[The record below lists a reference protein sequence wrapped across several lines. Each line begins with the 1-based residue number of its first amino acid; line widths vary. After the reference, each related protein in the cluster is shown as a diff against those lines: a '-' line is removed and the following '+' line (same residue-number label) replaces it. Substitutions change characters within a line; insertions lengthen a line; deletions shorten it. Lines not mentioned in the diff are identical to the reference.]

1 MIELKLIYNFS
12 TNKFKDLLLYDINS
26 NDKLIN
32 IKVKIYNEDVAKD
45 KKSILSIKASS
56 GARTTPFCGIYT
68 NGVIIKGFYSE
79 NNGCNKD
86 EIINYLLNLYKTMIV
101 EILKKDELIIPKYAN
116 PGDSGCDVYAEL
128 NTINEKFMF
137 DAEISGKTKTD
148 ITSITISPGGRAL
161 IPTNIFVAIPENY
174 EIQVR
179 PRSGLALKQGIT
191 VLNTPG
197 TIDSGY
203 RNEIGVILLNT
214 SNKDVVINDG
224 DRIAQLVLMKVEK
237 IEWKEV
243 NKLSD
248 TDRGLGGFGSSGK

>member
-1 MIELKLIYNFS
+1 
-12 TNKFKDLLLYDINS
+12 
-26 NDKLIN
+26 
-32 IKVKIYNEDVAKD
+32 
-45 KKSILSIKASS
+45 
-56 GARTTPFCGIYT
+56 
-68 NGVIIKGFYSE
+68 
-79 NNGCNKD
+79 
-86 EIINYLLNLYKTMIV
+86 MIV

-128 NTINEKFMF
+128 NNINKKFMF
-137 DAEISGKTKTD
+137 DTEISGRTKTD

-214 SNKDVVINDG
+214 SNKDVIINDG

-243 NKLSD
+243 SKLSD